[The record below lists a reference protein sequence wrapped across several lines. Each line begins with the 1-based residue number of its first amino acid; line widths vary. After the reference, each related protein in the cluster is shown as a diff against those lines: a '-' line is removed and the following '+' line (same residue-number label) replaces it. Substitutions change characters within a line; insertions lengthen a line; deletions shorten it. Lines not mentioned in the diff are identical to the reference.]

1 MDGLFDA
8 GAEVRRISLVRL
20 SAEIGRAVG
29 GLGRV
34 LTEGE
39 VVRPTVRPSGTIYFT
54 LRDRSAQL
62 SVMCPASRA
71 RRCRVVHGERVGV
84 TGTLC
89 WSVDRGQ
96 LSLSA
101 EEVVPVG
108 AGAIAAALAECR
120 SRLERDGLLGRPARA
135 LPVLPGAI
143 GVICGAE
150 AAVRADIASV
160 VAARYAGYPVVWR
173 EVTVSGPGAA
183 ESLVGALESLGTLG
197 EVEVII
203 LARGGGDAAALL
215 VFSDEELCRAIASS
229 PVPVVSAIGH
239 QGDRPLCDEV
249 ADLRCATPSL
259 AAMAVVPDRAALEA
273 GLNAMLAAATAAVSG
288 RLQGA
293 AQALEQVDRDAAL
306 QAGLL
311 VASRRLE
318 VAAGALAR
326 FDPARRVA
334 EAARALGSLD
344 WRGPLVRRVVAARA
358 ELEGCL
364 RTLGALD
371 PSGVL
376 ERGYAVVR
384 CVDGTVLRDSSQ
396 VVAGEL
402 VDITLARGG
411 LRAEVQG

>member
-1 MDGLFDA
+1 M
-8 GAEVRRISLVRL
+8 RRVSLVRL
-20 SAEIGRAVG
+20 SAEIGRSVAA
-29 GLGRV
+29 LGR
-34 LTEGE
+34 LFTEGE
-39 VVRPTVRPSGTIYFT
+39 VVRPTVRPSGVIYFT

-62 SVMCPASRA
+62 SVVCPASRA

-120 SRLERDGLLGRPARA
+120 RRLESDGLIGRPTRA
-135 LPVLPGAI
+135 LPVLPAAI

-173 EVTVSGPGAA
+173 EVPVSGPGAA
-183 ESLVGALESLGTLG
+183 ECLVGALESLGALG

-215 VFSDEELCRAIASS
+215 AFSDEELCRAIAAS

-239 QGDRPLCDEV
+239 HGDRPLCDEV
-249 ADLRCATPSL
+249 ADLRCGTPSL

-273 GLNAMLAAATAAVSG
+273 GLAAMLAAASAVVTG

-293 AQALEQVDRDAAL
+293 ERDLEQMDMDAAL
-306 QAGLL
+306 QAGLGL
-311 VASRRLE
+311 ASRRLE
-318 VAAGALAR
+318 LAAGALAR
-326 FDPARRVA
+326 FDPAGRVA
-334 EAARALGSLD
+334 EAARALGGLD
-344 WRGPLVRRVVAARA
+344 WRGPLVRRVAAA
-358 ELEGCL
+358 GTELEGRR
-364 RTLGALD
+364 RTLDALD
-371 PSGVL
+371 PAGVL
-376 ERGYAVVR
+376 DRGYAVVR
-384 CVDGTVLRDSSQ
+384 RLDGTVLRDPSQ
-396 VVAGEL
+396 VTAGEL

-411 LRAEVQG
+411 LRAEVQR